1 MKLFLFPQNTKDN
14 PIHIIN
20 VSIKTADTEDDDVL
34 VTALTSFAQSKV
46 GTIKC
51 FLQTRK
57 CPAVD
62 MTDSQTSS
70 VMLKFLVFFPAPSRK
85 LPSLNMVSE
94 E

>member
-1 MKLFLFPQNTKDN
+1 MILNFCFLQNTKDN

-46 GTIKC
+46 CYNIFCKLAKVLLLTC
-51 FLQTRK
+51 LSLNHVLWCHTY
-57 CPAVD
+57 
-62 MTDSQTSS
+62 
-70 VMLKFLVFFPAPSRK
+70 RK